1 MVNLTL
7 MGACQLLS
15 LSASPSIFLVS
26 QTLQVRAVAMFDTSF
41 LLGFVINFGVLL
53 SNFWVSLWLVGFV
66 QMGGLWNGSN
76 LTALHSLLM

>member
-15 LSASPSIFLVS
+15 LSASPSIFLLS
-26 QTLQVRAVAMFDTSF
+26 QTL
-41 LLGFVINFGVLL
+41 
-53 SNFWVSLWLVGFV
+53 

-76 LTALHSLLM
+76 LTALHSLLMHFHCV